1 MMNILVLG
9 GAGFLG
15 SKIVEALLES
25 GHTVSV
31 FDKYCEKPINTNL
44 TVIQAKFDD
53 IHSLEKALRNIDIVI
68 HLISTTVP
76 STSNEQPV
84 YDVEGNLVNTLNLL
98 KLMNEAGVKRII
110 YFSSGGTVYGKP
122 NQLPI
127 RENHPT
133 NPICS
138 YGIVK
143 LAIEKYLQ
151 LYQDLYGFNVTI
163 LRPSNPYG
171 IGQRNTGVQGVIAAI
186 MHRALSEETI
196 IIWGDGSVER
206 DYIYISDVVSAC
218 MAVINQNASGLY
230 NISTGHGV
238 SVNQL
243 INITEKIIAKPI
255 HVKYE
260 PKRNFDIER
269 VILSNELAKN
279 ELNWSPKVDLEQGI
293 ARYFNSIQDLNR
305 TS

>member
-31 FDKYCEKPINTNL
+31 FDKYCEKPNNTNL
-44 TVIQAKFDD
+44 TVIQSKFDD

-255 HVKYE
+255 RVKYE
-260 PKRNFDIER
+260 SKRNFDIER